1 MTVLFLSLCGIDDRR
16 DLLQPGADHILEAL
30 DVVLPRR
37 SNASMRTHA
46 PRHHFTETMRTKL
59 EWHRSGSPV
68 MRPAAVFSLP
78 FAQLSLIQFVCRGTQ
93 QDRNFLVWRPRQ
105 AHLRNAVDHQP
116 NHPI

>member
-1 MTVLFLSLCGIDDRR
+1 MKNPARR
-16 DLLQPGADHILEAL
+16 QGLLH
-30 DVVLPRR
+30 RR
-37 SNASMRTHA
+37 STASMRTL
-46 PRHHFTETMRTKL
+46 PRHDFTVTSPER
-59 EWHRSGSPV
+59 HRSGSPA

>member
-1 MTVLFLSLCGIDDRR
+1 MTVLFLSLCGIDERR
-16 DLLQPGADHILEAL
+16 DLLQPGADLTVEAL

-37 SNASMRTHA
+37 STRACAR
-46 PRHHFTETMRTKL
+46 PRHDFTETMRTKL

-93 QDRNFLVWRPRQ
+93 QDFNFLVWRPRQ
-105 AHLRNAVDHQP
+105 PHLRNPVDHQP